1 VASEK
6 RLADDLV
13 AISEALAEAAPKA
26 GFFPLVAFLER
37 LTAGAQPLGGDG
49 PASEEGI
56 RFRHDPAM
64 TFSAG
69 DVTRVGLREERIR
82 PGDPGSPTRK
92 LFEVVT
98 TFLGL
103 TGSVTPLPLYVAEEV
118 MKEAAEEERA
128 VRRDF
133 LDVFHHRMLSLVYR
147 IRSRYD
153 LGSGFRS
160 GGEDRWSKR
169 LLALGGM
176 PQQPAGS
183 LLPAWRLLR
192 LAPLLSTRARTALGL
207 EAFLGDVLEGDLG
220 QGRVRIRQFAGAW
233 ADLEVGQR
241 FQLGRANHALG
252 KMAVLGTR
260 VYFRAG
266 SFAIRLGPLD
276 ERTYR
281 RFLVDGDL
289 HPVVQEAVLT
299 YLADPLEY
307 TLELELAE
315 EAGKGF
321 QLSARRDGGAGR
333 LGRDTWLTGKG
344 ATQKQLKVARAA
356 PGASS

>member
-1 VASEK
+1 MGPEK
-6 RLADDLV
+6 RLANDLV
-13 AISEALAEAAPKA
+13 AVAEALAKAAPRA
-26 GFFPLVAFLER
+26 SFFPLVAFLER

-69 DVTRVGLREERIR
+69 DVSRVRLREERIR

-92 LFEVVT
+92 LFEVMT

-103 TGSVTPLPLYVAEEV
+103 TGAVTPLPLYVAEEV
-118 MKEAAEEERA
+118 AREVEDEGT

-133 LDVFHHRMLSLVYR
+133 LDVFHHRLLSLVFR

-153 LGSGFRS
+153 LGSGFKV
-160 GGEDRWSKR
+160 GAEDRWSR
-169 LLALGGM
+169 RVLALSGV
-176 PQQPAGS
+176 PQVRPGS
-183 LLPAWRLLR
+183 LVPAWRLLR
-192 LAPLLSTRARTALGL
+192 LSPLLAGRARTALGL
-207 EAFLGDVLEGDLG
+207 EAFLSDVLGDELG
-220 QGRVRIRQFAGAW
+220 GGKVEIRQFAGVW

-241 FQLGRANHALG
+241 CQLGRANHRLG
-252 KMAVLGTR
+252 KDAVLGAK

-266 SFAIRLGPLD
+266 SFNIRLGPLD
-276 ERTYR
+276 EATYR

-289 HPVVQEAVLT
+289 HPVVQEAVQT

-307 TLELELAE
+307 TLDLVLAK
-315 EAGKGF
+315 EAGTGFKLSRKG
-321 QLSARRDGGAGR
+321 GGR
-333 LGRDTWLTGKG
+333 LGRDTWLGGRDVSRKELQISRGG
-344 ATQKQLKVARAA
+344 AGA
-356 PGASS
+356 PAGGR